1 MSTFHD
7 MDQNTC
13 QMRMQSLQDVL
24 LDKDI
29 SMHDVQSFVE
39 KLKRPTIMAVLRQF
53 TSLTRA
59 EVVSFMNTLVQHD
72 ILQRRG
78 KR

>member
-24 LDKDI
+24 LDKDV

-53 TSLTRA
+53 TS
-59 EVVSFMNTLVQHD
+59 
-72 ILQRRG
+72 
-78 KR
+78 

>member
-53 TSLTRA
+53 TALTRA